1 MSAAAAP
8 TLRRSLAIVGIGV
21 RRQPWWFALAVV
33 GSALYGVMTVGTA
46 WVIGRV
52 THEYVAPAVQAG
64 HATTSQLLAI
74 GGWVAAVVV
83 LNMVGVVTR
92 RIAAGLTMYNV
103 GADFRRQV
111 TRQYLRLPLSWHHRH
126 PSGQLLSN
134 ANADVEATWNVFA
147 PLPMALGVIIML
159 VAGSCR

>member
-52 THEYVAPAVQAG
+52 THEYVAPAVEAG

-74 GGWVAAVVV
+74 GGCGGRGRAAEHRRRRRPPHRR
-83 LNMVGVVTR
+83 GV
-92 RIAAGLTMYNV
+92 
-103 GADFRRQV
+103 
-111 TRQYLRLPLSWHHRH
+111 
-126 PSGQLLSN
+126 
-134 ANADVEATWNVFA
+134 
-147 PLPMALGVIIML
+147 
-159 VAGSCR
+159 

>member
-52 THEYVAPAVQAG
+52 THEYVAPAVEAG
-64 HATTSQLLAI
+64 ARDDVAAVAI
-74 GGWVAAVVV
+74 GGAWP
-83 LNMVGVVTR
+83 R
-92 RIAAGLTMYNV
+92 
-103 GADFRRQV
+103 
-111 TRQYLRLPLSWHHRH
+111 SW
-126 PSGQLLSN
+126 
-134 ANADVEATWNVFA
+134 
-147 PLPMALGVIIML
+147 
-159 VAGSCR
+159 